1 MQGWGWG
8 IGNGNTRCGRIQI
21 KLVRADV
28 NKGSKKGKKRQKI
41 IFASFLPF
49 LLPSGSFK
57 KPVHKIIREG
67 SRLLLAQTA
76 YATVRR
82 VISTTITQIN
92 IQLRIELAEEKCKGN
107 SLLRRRSTT
116 RSSSVQGLR
125 AEWPRRNSP

>member
-1 MQGWGWG
+1 MGRWG

-21 KLVRADV
+21 ELVRADV
-28 NKGSKKGKKRQKI
+28 NKGSKRAKRGKKI
-41 IFASFLPF
+41 IFASFCLFLPF

-57 KPVHKIIREG
+57 KPVHKIIHEG

-125 AEWPRRNSP
+125 AEWPRRN